1 MKKYVALSL
10 LLLSSIAFADI
21 TDDNYKH
28 DYDRFTQTNSYFWK
42 SKPKPVDTSDG
53 IYAMI
58 VGFVIEKS
66 PEDNNFSNIFMFK
79 HITGE
84 TYDFADCSN
93 DWLVD
98 GKILKPLEQVGI
110 DDDEL
115 NDENSVLYNKF
126 SEEQFK
132 SIMQAKVAEYR
143 ICDNEFVV
151 DEEQIAGL
159 KHIYAEY
166 LKK

>member
-1 MKKYVALSL
+1 MKKYMVLSL

-28 DYDRFTQTNSYFWK
+28 DYDRFTQTHNYFWK
-42 SKPKPVDTSDG
+42 SDAKFVDTSDG
-53 IYAMI
+53 IYTMK
-58 VGFVIEKS
+58 VGFAIEKS
-66 PEDNNFSNIFMFK
+66 PTESNFSNVFMFK
-79 HITGE
+79 HVAGE
-84 TYDFADCSN
+84 AYDFTDCSN

-98 GKILKPLEQVGI
+98 GKILKPLDQAGIGGDEI
-110 DDDEL
+110 DDEA
-115 NDENSVLYNKF
+115 SILYNKF

-143 ICDNEFVV
+143 ICNNEFIV
-151 DEEQIAGL
+151 DKEQLAGL